1 VKTTTTTVDVRTTV
15 ITGASTGIGR
25 ATPLHL
31 ARRGWQVFAG
41 VRKEQDA
48 ESLRSESVPL
58 LRSLMIDVTDG
69 GSIERAAA
77 EVRAVLD
84 GRGLDGLVNNAG
96 VGVAVPVEYVRLD
109 VLRANFEVNVFG
121 QIAVIQ
127 ALLPLV
133 RAAKGRIVNIGSVG
147 DRLTIPFGGVL
158 CGSKSAFASLNDALR
173 LELHAFGIHVALV
186 EPASI
191 HTPAVE
197 KTLGDMER
205 TIADLPAEGA
215 ARYGVMLRAFAERA
229 YRREKAGTSPDAV
242 ARTVE
247 HALMDARPRARYL
260 VGKDSTLLATLARFM
275 PMRLLDAV
283 RLRIFGLPRA
293 FGVASAS

>member
-1 VKTTTTTVDVRTTV
+1 MTTRTTV

-25 ATPLHL
+25 ATALHL
-31 ARRGWQVFAG
+31 ARRGWLVFAG
-41 VRKEQDA
+41 VRKERDA
-48 ESLRSESVPL
+48 ESLRSESLPL
-58 LRSLMIDVTDG
+58 LRPLTIDVTDG
-69 GSIERAAA
+69 VSIERAAA

-127 ALLPLV
+127 AFLPLV
-133 RAAKGRIVNIGSVG
+133 RAARGRVVNIGSVG

-158 CGSKSAFASLNDALR
+158 CGSKSAFASLSDALR

-205 TIADLPAEGA
+205 TIAELPAEGA
-215 ARYGVMLRAFAERA
+215 TRYGVMLRAFAERA
-229 YRREKAGTSPDAV
+229 YQREKAGASPEAV

-260 VGKDSTLLATLARFM
+260 AGKDSTLLAALARFM
-275 PMRLLDAV
+275 PTRLLDAV
-283 RLRIFGLPRA
+283 RLRIFGLPKV
-293 FGVASAS
+293 FGAAGAS